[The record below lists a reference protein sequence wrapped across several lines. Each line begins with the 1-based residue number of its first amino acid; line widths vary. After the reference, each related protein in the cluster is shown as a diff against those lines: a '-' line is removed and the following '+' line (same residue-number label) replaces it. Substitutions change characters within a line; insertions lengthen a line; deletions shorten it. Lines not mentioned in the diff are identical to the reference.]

1 MFLYTLIAYML
12 QIFLGLLIFVLA
24 VVGIVVYLSLS
35 SHCGKDS
42 KEDIEYCRVAL
53 WFNDAIE
60 SIILVA
66 MIAATVWVYYC
77 ITRLDVNPSPISFL
91 DDLLLF
97 ICVPF
102 FLLYCTLNLVAACM
116 TDAEVNILVS
126 SIPTNI
132 VTVSKPFQKL

>member
-1 MFLYTLIAYML
+1 M
-12 QIFLGLLIFVLA
+12 FVLA
-24 VVGIVVYLSLS
+24 VVGVVVYLSLS
-35 SHCGKDS
+35 SHCEKVTE
-42 KEDIEYCRVAL
+42 EDIEYCRVAL
-53 WFNDAIE
+53 WVNDAIE

-66 MIAATVWVYYC
+66 MTAATVWVYYC
-77 ITRLDVNPSPISFL
+77 ITHLDVNPSPISFL

-116 TDAEVNILVS
+116 TESEVNILVS

-132 VTVSKPFQKL
+132 VTVSKPFQKLYKQG